1 MTPKPIAAATA
12 LTPAQSAAVVKPGA
26 KADYASARAAGEEFE
41 AFFIAQMLEHMFN
54 GIKADHPFGGGQGE
68 ETYRSLLTQEYGKVV
83 TRNGGIGIA
92 DAVAREI
99 LKLQEVGKP

>member
-1 MTPKPIAAATA
+1 MTPKPIAAPTA
-12 LTPAQSAAVVKPGA
+12 LPPGQAAGVAKPGA
-26 KADYASARAAGEEFE
+26 RSDLAAARAAGEEFE
-41 AFFIAQMLEHMFN
+41 AFFIAQMLEHMFA

-83 TRNGGIGIA
+83 ARNGGIGIA

-99 LKLQEVGKP
+99 LKLQEVKGP